1 MMTAEDAY
9 KKCEN
14 VIKQHS
20 NSFYTAFRK
29 LPKQKR
35 NAVWAIYTLCRTI
48 DNIVDEGK
56 SPKEELIE
64 FEREWSLFL
73 KGEFDSNHYMWVAL
87 HESFQQFQLDGEP
100 INELL
105 QGQKMDL
112 EKSRYESLEEVLY
125 YSYLVA
131 GTVGVMLLP
140 ILAPRKKKSLHNSAV
155 SLGLAM
161 QLTNILRDI
170 GEDYEVRN
178 RVYLPQEAMAQFGY
192 SDELIG
198 KRDVNQ
204 EFISV
209 WEYLAFEAEAYY
221 EEAFDSINEY
231 PLYSRNSVKAAAYFY
246 KAILNKI
253 RMNNYQVF
261 NDRHSI
267 TSEEKQSILAE
278 L

>member
-1 MMTAEDAY
+1 MTAKEAY
-9 KKCEN
+9 IECEN
-14 VIKQHS
+14 IIKHHS
-20 NSFYTAFRK
+20 NTFYTAFRT

-35 NAVWAIYTLCRTI
+35 NAVWAVYTLCRTV
-48 DNIVDEGK
+48 DNIVDEGM
-56 SPKEELIE
+56 SPKEELSNFEKEWNE
-64 FEREWSLFL
+64 FLSG
-73 KGEFDSNHYMWVAL
+73 KFDLNHFMWVAL
-87 HESFQQFQLDGEP
+87 YDTFQQFPMDAEP

-112 EKSRYESLEEVLY
+112 EKSRHDSLEEVLY

-140 ILAPRKKKSLHNSAV
+140 ILAPRKKKVLHNSAV

-170 GEDYEVRN
+170 GEDYEFRN
-178 RVYLPQEAMAQFGY
+178 RIYLPRETMAQFDY
-192 SDELIG
+192 SEELIG
-198 KRDVNQ
+198 KKEVNQ
-204 EFISV
+204 AFISV

-221 EEAFDSINEY
+221 EEAFDSIDEY

-253 RMNNYQVF
+253 RMNHYQVF
-261 NDRHSI
+261 TRRHFI
-267 TSEEKQSILAE
+267 TSDEKQSILAE